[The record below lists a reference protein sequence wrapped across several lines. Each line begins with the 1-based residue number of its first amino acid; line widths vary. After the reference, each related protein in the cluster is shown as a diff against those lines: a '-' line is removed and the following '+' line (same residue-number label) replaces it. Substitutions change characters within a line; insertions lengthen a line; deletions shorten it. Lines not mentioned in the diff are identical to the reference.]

1 MLNSQLLTPHQL
13 SAPLII
19 CAFTL
24 ILSGCSRDTDPQHE
38 AAQTLAI
45 SVLSTRPDMVSGGD
59 ALVRIDSSGI
69 DLANVQIVLNDR
81 DISAE
86 FAPSVDSH
94 SLQGLVEGLDDGPNT
109 LEAMDGAGSARSQ
122 ITLLNHPITGPII
135 SGPPIEPFVC
145 TTQDNGLGE
154 ALDDACTAVT
164 QVRYFYNNVEASSA
178 RLPISLPP
186 IPQT

>member
-1 MLNSQLLTPHQL
+1 
-13 SAPLII
+13 
-19 CAFTL
+19 
-24 ILSGCSRDTDPQHE
+24 
-38 AAQTLAI
+38 
-45 SVLSTRPDMVSGGD
+45 MVSGGD

-81 DISAE
+81 DISAD
-86 FAPSVDSH
+86 FSPSVDSH
-94 SLQGLVEGLDDGPNT
+94 SLQGLVEGLQDGPNT

-154 ALDDACTAVT
+154 ALDDACTAAT
-164 QVRYFYNNVEASSA
+164 QVRYFYNNVEGEFTEILDITAPYPADMSSVQLA
-178 RLPISLPP
+178 GKAPMPFIVRVESGTLNLSILPSRRGSTIH
-186 IPQT
+186 